1 MNGVVAMVS
10 GAGVLGALAGI
21 AVVDAKRMVIR
32 LDLVAVLML
41 AGLCWLFGGGGME
54 RLGTEWSLHLAG
66 AALGAGL
73 PMALILGA
81 EAFGRRWPIYPGDA
95 LLLCAVGG
103 LLGLRW
109 FLWVTVLGSCVA
121 VLQRICVQ
129 TRRGR
134 PLNAGYLPAGPGLA
148 VGAAVVFVA
157 VNAGVAFAAQDAE
170 GSGEYRVQIVA
181 TELLPAKPLLPEELA
196 AKEVVLDG
204 EAPLPFP
211 ALVAALGRVGGV
223 EVVVEER
230 PSRVAGGG
238 AELPLP
244 EPLGPGEERVFGRVV
259 EDIAARAGYGWEW
272 RDGRLVFYRYWD
284 SDWPGAPAVRTAESG
299 VKKDPFERVLSWLG
313 RLLGGDKADE
323 DQRDVEAR
331 DAEVAQ
337 ASAPAAGGEEAGA
350 GLSAPERGSGDA
362 GVGDAPSRE
371 GTKETRSATGSSVGQ
386 VPAEKAMEEPP
397 ELERWEV
404 DPAAQATLRAVVESW
419 ADKAEWN
426 VDWRSRKDFSI
437 AAGAVFEGGFLKAI
451 DRLFSDPQ
459 VSRVLLVSA
468 HANRYLVIRDADG

>member
-1 MNGVVAMVS
+1 M
-10 GAGVLGALAGI
+10 
-21 AVVDAKRMVIR
+21 
-32 LDLVAVLML
+32 
-41 AGLCWLFGGGGME
+41 
-54 RLGTEWSLHLAG
+54 
-66 AALGAGL
+66 
-73 PMALILGA
+73 
-81 EAFGRRWPIYPGDA
+81 
-95 LLLCAVGG
+95 
-103 LLGLRW
+103 
-109 FLWVTVLGSCVA
+109 
-121 VLQRICVQ
+121 
-129 TRRGR
+129 
-134 PLNAGYLPAGPGLA
+134 
-148 VGAAVVFVA
+148 
-157 VNAGVAFAAQDAE
+157 
-170 GSGEYRVQIVA
+170 
-181 TELLPAKPLLPEELA
+181 
-196 AKEVVLDG
+196 
-204 EAPLPFP
+204 
-211 ALVAALGRVGGV
+211 
-223 EVVVEER
+223 VEER
-230 PSRVAGGG
+230 PSRVEGGG
-238 AELPLP
+238 VELPVP
-244 EPLGPGEERVFGRVV
+244 EPIGPGEERAFGSVV

-284 SDWPGAPAVRTAESG
+284 SDWPGAPAVRTAESS

-323 DQRDVEAR
+323 DQPDVEAK

-419 ADKAEWN
+419 AEKAEWN

-437 AAGAVFEGGFLKAI
+437 AAGAVFEGAFLKAI